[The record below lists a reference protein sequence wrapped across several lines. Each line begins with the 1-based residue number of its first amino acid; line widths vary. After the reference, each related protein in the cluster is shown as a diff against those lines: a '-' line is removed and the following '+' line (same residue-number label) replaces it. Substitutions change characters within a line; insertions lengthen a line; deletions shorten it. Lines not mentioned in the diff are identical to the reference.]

1 MQYEICYLVG
11 ESKDAIL
18 EATKQEVEKM
28 VEAAG
33 GKFLE
38 GEFLEKKKLA
48 YKVQKDIRG
57 TYVARRFEL
66 VQPEGAEKDAVA
78 ELGHKL
84 NLHTDLLRSIIIK
97 ADDLPA
103 LGTKIDV
110 PARHGD
116 RGAKKDMHAPRPMQS
131 RDRRPAAPVAKVVPA
146 VQAAPVEKVEKAE
159 PAKSDSID
167 QKLEEILNI

>member
-28 VEAAG
+28 IEAAG
-33 GKFLE
+33 GKLLE

-66 VQPEGAEKDAVA
+66 VQAEDAEKDAVA

-116 RGAKKDMHAPRPMQS
+116 RGAKKESQSRPMQS
-131 RDRRPAAPVAKVVPA
+131 RDRRPSAPIAKAAPV
-146 VQAAPVEKVEKAE
+146 VQAAPAEKVEKAE